1 MALAVRSRFSGASR
15 FLAVPLLLLA
25 AACQTVPA
33 APPKGPYSPEQ
44 VAVLKQYAFQEVG
57 DDWAL
62 GMDGKLLFPSDDSH
76 LGEDQAQGLGQ
87 MARSLL
93 TVGIHGAR
101 VEGHTDSTGTARYNQ
116 DLSTR
121 RAEAVKQALVSG
133 GMADARIEVIGKGA
147 TQPIESNRTAAGRS
161 ENRRVAIIIT
171 PDNALPY

>member
-1 MALAVRSRFSGASR
+1 MALAVRSRFPRVSR
-15 FLAVPLLLLA
+15 FLAVPLLLVV
-25 AACQTVPA
+25 AACQTVPV
-33 APPKGPYSPEQ
+33 APQGPYSPEQ

-62 GMDGKLLFPSDDSH
+62 GMDGKLLFPTDDSD
-76 LGEDQAQGLGQ
+76 LGEDQAQNIGQ

-116 DLSTR
+116 ELSTR
-121 RAEAVKQALVSG
+121 RAEAVKQALISG
-133 GMADARIEVIGKGA
+133 GMADGRVEVIGKGA

-161 ENRRVAIIIT
+161 ENRRVVVIIT
-171 PDNALPY
+171 PANALPY